1 MGWYQRRVHGDSSLE
16 SQVELTDTHNTSGMP
31 GAVSAKS
38 RSANYAKSAMN
49 KRKRWTTSGEKKAVA
64 KAAPEGR
71 PRRYYPTDEE
81 RRRFKTTGAG
91 KSYRGSKKLKQG
103 IVPGS
108 VLILVAGRHRG
119 KRVVF
124 LKQLES
130 GLLLVTGPFK
140 INGVPMR
147 RVNQKYVL
155 PTSTKLDFSVS
166 LPERVNDDYFNRI
179 ELNAHE
185 GQDQGEIFQTKK
197 QVYKASPERKE
208 DQKAVDA
215 AIVSAAKKV
224 PYMVNYLS
232 ANFALRNG
240 QNPATMKF

>member
-1 MGWYQRRVHGDSSLE
+1 MGLISRVSSRTYRRRKIYKCLIRLSL
-16 SQVELTDTHNTSGMP
+16 TTP
-31 GAVSAKS
+31 GAHHTL
-38 RSANYAKSAMN
+38 
-49 KRKRWTTSGEKKAVA
+49 KRFSTNESDGPPAERRKPLKKTGQV
-64 KAAPEGR
+64 GR
-71 PRRYYPTDEE
+71 AQRFYPVDQE

-91 KSYRGSKKLKQG
+91 KSYRATQKLKEG

-140 INGVPMR
+140 INGVPLR
-147 RVNQKYVL
+147 RVNQKYVIA
-155 PTSTKLDFSVS
+155 TSTKFAFDSAI
-166 LPERVNDDYFNRI
+166 PYRVNDEYFSRI

-185 GQDQGEIFQTKK
+185 GQNEGEIFQTKK
-197 QVYKASPERKE
+197 AVYQASAERKE

-215 AIVSAAKKV
+215 AVLAAAKKV
-224 PYMVNYLS
+224 PYMVSYLAS
-232 ANFALRNG
+232 NFSLQNG

>member
-1 MGWYQRRVHGDSSLE
+1 MGLISRVSSRTYRKFIKKSIE
-16 SQVELTDTHNTSGMP
+16 HFTMP
-31 GAVSAKS
+31 DQAVSKNS
-38 RSANYAKSAMN
+38 RSANYAKKVVY
-49 KRKRWTTSGEKKAVA
+49 KRKRWTTSAEKKATGKPA
-64 KAAPEGR
+64 ATGKAQR
-71 PRRYYPTDEE
+71 FYPTDSE

-91 KSYRGSKKLKQG
+91 KSYTATQKLKAG

-108 VLILVAGRHRG
+108 ILILVAGRHRG

-155 PTSTKLDFSVS
+155 PTTTKLDINVS
-166 LPERVNDDYFNRI
+166 IPDRVDDKYFGRV
-179 ELNAHE
+179 ELKAHE
-185 GQDQGEIFQTKK
+185 GQDQGEIFQSKK
-197 QVYKASPERKE
+197 STYSASAERKE

-215 AIVSAAKKV
+215 SILAAAKKI
-224 PYMVNYLS
+224 PHMVNYLG

-240 QNPATMKF
+240 QNPHNMVF

>member
-1 MGWYQRRVHGDSSLE
+1 MGLISRVSSRTYKKK
-16 SQVELTDTHNTSGMP
+16 SISIMP
-31 GAVSAKS
+31 DQAVNSNS
-38 RSANYAKSAMN
+38 RSASYAKKVLY
-49 KRKRWTTSGEKKAVA
+49 KRKRWTTSGEKKAAEKTGQV
-64 KAAPEGR
+64 GR
-71 PRRYYPTDEE
+71 AQRFYPVDQE

-91 KSYRGSKKLKQG
+91 KSYRATQKLKEG

-140 INGVPMR
+140 INGVPLR
-147 RVNQKYVL
+147 RVNQKYVIA
-155 PTSTKLDFSVS
+155 TSTKLDFQQSI
-166 LPERVNDDYFNRI
+166 PDRVNDDYFSRI

-185 GQDQGEIFQTKK
+185 GQNDGEIFQTKK
-197 QVYKASPERKE
+197 QTYQASAERKE

-215 AIVSAAKKV
+215 AIVSAAKKI

-232 ANFALRNG
+232 ANFCLRNG
-240 QNPATMKF
+240 QNPANMKF

>member
-1 MGWYQRRVHGDSSLE
+1 MPDQAVA
-16 SQVELTDTHNTSGMP
+16 NT
-31 GAVSAKS
+31 S
-38 RSANYAKSAMN
+38 RSASYAKKVLY
-49 KRKRWTTSGEKKAVA
+49 KRKRWTTSGEKA
-64 KAAPEGR
+64 AAPKTGQVGR
-71 PRRYYPTDEE
+71 AQRFYPVDQE

-91 KSYRGSKKLKQG
+91 KKYQGAKKLKEG

-124 LKQLES
+124 MKQLES

-140 INGVPMR
+140 INGVPLR
-147 RVNQKYVL
+147 RVNQKYVIA
-155 PTSTKLDFSVS
+155 TSTKLDFASAI
-166 LPERVNDDYFNRI
+166 PDRVNDEYFSRI

-185 GQDQGEIFQTKK
+185 GQNEGEIFQTKK
-197 QVYKASPERKE
+197 AVYQASAERKE

-215 AIVSAAKKV
+215 AILAAAKNV
-224 PYMVNYLS
+224 PYMVSYLAS
-232 ANFALRNG
+232 NFSLQNG

>member
-1 MGWYQRRVHGDSSLE
+1 MG
-16 SQVELTDTHNTSGMP
+16 VELTEEKSIMP
-31 GAVSAKS
+31 NSAVANNS
-38 RSANYAKSAMN
+38 RSSSYAKKVLY
-49 KRKRWTTSGEKKAVA
+49 KRKRWTTSGEKKAAEKTGQV
-64 KAAPEGR
+64 GR
-71 PRRYYPTDEE
+71 AQRFYPVDQE

-91 KSYRGSKKLKQG
+91 KSYRAAQKVKEG

-147 RVNQKYVL
+147 RVNQKYVI
-155 PTSTKLDFSVS
+155 PTSTKLDMNVAI
-166 LPERVNDDYFNRI
+166 PDRVNDEYFSRV
-179 ELNAHE
+179 ELNANE
-185 GQDQGEIFQTKK
+185 GQNEGEIFQTKK
-197 QVYKASPERKE
+197 ATYKASTERKE

-215 AIVSAAKKV
+215 SIVAAAKKV

-232 ANFALRNG
+232 ANFSLRNG
-240 QNPATMKF
+240 QDPAKLNY

>member
-1 MGWYQRRVHGDSSLE
+1 MGLISRVSSRTYRRRKKSI
-16 SQVELTDTHNTSGMP
+16 MP
-31 GAVSAKS
+31 DQAVNSNS
-38 RSANYAKSAMN
+38 RSASYAKKVLY
-49 KRKRWTTSGEKKAVA
+49 KRKRWTTSGEKKAAEKTGQV
-64 KAAPEGR
+64 GR
-71 PRRYYPTDEE
+71 AQRFYPVDQE

-91 KSYRGSKKLKQG
+91 KSYRATQKLKEG

-155 PTSTKLDFSVS
+155 PTTTKLDINVAI
-166 LPERVNDDYFNRI
+166 PDRVDDKYFGRV
-179 ELNAHE
+179 ELKAHE
-185 GQDQGEIFQTKK
+185 GQDQGEIFQAKK
-197 QVYKASPERKE
+197 STYSASAERKE

-215 AIVSAAKKV
+215 GIIAAAKKV
-224 PYMVNYLS
+224 PQMVNYLG
-232 ANFALRNG
+232 ANFSLRNG
-240 QNPATMKF
+240 QNPHNMVF

>member
-1 MGWYQRRVHGDSSLE
+1 MGDSLK
-16 SQVELTDTHNTSGMP
+16 MP
-31 GAVSAKS
+31 NAVSIKS
-38 RSANYAKSAMN
+38 RSANYAKSQVY
-49 KRKRWTTSGEKKAVA
+49 KRKRWTTSGEKKAAEKEVS
-64 KAAPEGR
+64 KAR
-71 PRRYYPTDEE
+71 PQRYYPTDSE

-91 KSYRGSKKLKQG
+91 KSYRACKKLKQG

-140 INGVPMR
+140 INGVPLR

-155 PTSTKLDFSVS
+155 PTSTKLDIKVE
-166 LPERVNDDYFNRI
+166 LPERVNDEYFSRI
-179 ELNAHE
+179 ELNANE
-185 GQDQGEIFQTKK
+185 GQNVGEIFQTKK
-197 QVYKASPERKE
+197 PVYAPSRDRKE
-208 DQKAVDA
+208 DQKIVDA
-215 AIVSAAKKV
+215 SIVSAAKKV

-240 QNPATMKF
+240 QNPANMTF

>member
-1 MGWYQRRVHGDSSLE
+1 MGLISRVSSRTYRRL
-16 SQVELTDTHNTSGMP
+16 LTKMP
-31 GAVSAKS
+31 DQAVAKNS
-38 RSANYAKSAMN
+38 RSASYAEKVLY
-49 KRKRWTTSGEKKAVA
+49 KRKRWTTSVEKKAAEKTGQV
-64 KAAPEGR
+64 GR
-71 PRRYYPTDEE
+71 AQRFYPTDAE

-91 KSYRGSKKLKQG
+91 KSYRATQKLKEG

-140 INGVPMR
+140 INGVPLR
-147 RVNQKYVL
+147 RVNQKYVIV
-155 PTSTKLDFSVS
+155 TSTKLDVSVAV
-166 LPERVNDDYFNRI
+166 PERVNDKYFNRI
-179 ELNAHE
+179 ELKSHE
-185 GQDQGEIFQTKK
+185 GQDQGEIFQAKK
-197 QVYKASPERKE
+197 STYKASAERKE

-215 AIVSAAKKV
+215 SIIAAAKKI
-224 PYMVNYLS
+224 PHMANYLS

-240 QNPATMKF
+240 QAPHNMVF

>member
-1 MGWYQRRVHGDSSLE
+1 MGLISRVSSRTYRKKHFRNFKM
-16 SQVELTDTHNTSGMP
+16 VNTV
-31 GAVSAKS
+31 VSKNS
-38 RSANYAKSAMN
+38 RSATYAKKVMH
-49 KRKRWTTSGEKKAVA
+49 KRKRWTTSAEKKAEA
-64 KAAPEGR
+64 KSEQTDKA
-71 PRRYYPTDEE
+71 RRFYPTDSE

-91 KSYRGSKKLKQG
+91 KSYHATQKLKEG
-103 IVPGS
+103 IVAGS

-147 RVNQKYVL
+147 RVNQKYVIA
-155 PTSTKLDFSVS
+155 TSTKLGFQSAIPD
-166 LPERVNDDYFNRI
+166 RVNDEYFSRI

-185 GQDQGEIFQTKK
+185 GQNEGEIFQTKK
-197 QVYKASPERKE
+197 AVYQASAERKE

-215 AIVSAAKKV
+215 AVLAAAKKM
-224 PYMVNYLS
+224 PYMVSYLNS
-232 ANFALRNG
+232 NFALRNG
-240 QNPATMKF
+240 QNPANMKF

>member
-1 MGWYQRRVHGDSSLE
+1 MV
-16 SQVELTDTHNTSGMP
+16 N
-31 GAVSAKS
+31 AVSNNS
-38 RSANYAKSAMN
+38 RSATYAKKVVYKRQRWATSA
-49 KRKRWTTSGEKKAVA
+49 EKKAVA
-64 KAAPEGR
+64 KKEGVSK
-71 PRRYYPTDEE
+71 PQKSYPTDDV
-81 RRRFKTTGAG
+81 RRRKKTTGAG
-91 KSYRGSKKLKQG
+91 KDYRATQKLKGDIQ
-103 IVPGS
+103 PGQ

-147 RVNQKYVL
+147 RVNQKYVI
-155 PTSTKLDFSVS
+155 PTSTKLDFTVT
-166 LPERVNDDYFNRI
+166 LPERVNDEYFSRI